1 MKRYLK
7 YKDSG
12 VKWIGEIPQHWEVS
26 SFGRHFS
33 FRKGLPITKADLL
46 PEGVA
51 VISYGQIHAKFNRK
65 TTLDESLVRYVSPS
79 FLETNPQCL
88 LKKGDFVFADTSED
102 IEGSGNCCYNDYPYD
117 IFAGYHTVVASP
129 NDLLFPKYYA
139 YLFSSTNWRRQVQTL
154 VNGVKVFS
162 ISRGILK
169 QSTIIHPSLDEQQ
182 AIVAYLDEKVGKI
195 DRYISEK
202 EKEIVAL
209 DELKQATIAN
219 AVTRG
224 LDPNAPLKDSGIK
237 WIGNIPQHW
246 EKRRYKDVL
255 KPQDEKVGNRKDL
268 TLLSLTKRGVI
279 VRDLSEG
286 KGKFPKEF
294 DSYKV
299 VRPNQLI
306 LCLFDVDETPR
317 TVGVS
322 HNDGMITGAYDVF
335 RVENANLEYIFY
347 LYLSFD
353 DKKCLKPLYKGLR
366 KVIPLPALMGAYLY
380 LPPIKE
386 QQAIVDYI
394 NTKTAKIDQ
403 MKDGIK
409 SEIEKLKEYKQR
421 LISDVVT
428 GKVCVK
434 GEK

>member
-1 MKRYLK
+1 MKRYPK

-12 VKWIGEIPQHWEVS
+12 VKWIGEIPEHWEVK
-26 SFGRHFS
+26 RLAMQFS
-33 FRKGLPITKADLL
+33 ENKTKNSDYEYQRAC
-46 PEGVA
+46 
-51 VISYGQIHAKFNRK
+51 KFNYGRIVPKNEVGDVSELKETYIAYTKVKRNDIVINNLNLNYDFVSQRVAIVENDGIITSAYLTITPRK
-65 TTLDESLVRYVSPS
+65 DVFASFYKWFFKAMDSKKLFHGMGTGIRLTLSYNE
-79 FLETNPQCL
+79 
-88 LKKGDFVFADTSED
+88 LKKQQILVPP
-102 IEGSGNCCYNDYPYD
+102 IE
-117 IFAGYHTVVASP
+117 
-129 NDLLFPKYYA
+129 
-139 YLFSSTNWRRQVQTL
+139 
-154 VNGVKVFS
+154 
-162 ISRGILK
+162 
-169 QSTIIHPSLDEQQ
+169 EQQ

-246 EKRRYKDVL
+246 EVKRLASVSYEHYISNKEVHH
-255 KPQDEKVGNRKDL
+255 QN
-268 TLLSLTKRGVI
+268 LLSLSYGRIIRKDINKTDGLLPSSFDTYQIVEEGNIVLRLTDLQNDHRSLRVGLVKEEGI
-279 VRDLSEG
+279 ITSAYLTLGVRDNII
-286 KGKFPKEF
+286 P
-294 DSYKV
+294 
-299 VRPNQLI
+299 Q
-306 LCLFDVDETPR
+306 
-317 TVGVS
+317 
-322 HNDGMITGAYDVF
+322 
-335 RVENANLEYIFY
+335 Y
-347 LYLSFD
+347 LYYQLHSNDIHKVFYGMGD
-353 DKKCLKPLYKGLR
+353 GIRQGLNWNGMR
-366 KVIPLPALMGAYLY
+366 KLPMV

-428 GKVCVK
+428 GKVRVK

>member
-1 MKRYLK
+1 MKRYPK

-12 VKWIGEIPQHWEVS
+12 VKWIGKIPEHWNVPRLKSLCISMKSGDNLTALDIKEDGAYKVYGGNGIRGYYHLCNVS
-26 SFGRHFS
+26 KECILIGRQGALCGNVHYVNEPIWATDHAVVTFS
-33 FRKGLPITKADLL
+33 
-46 PEGVA
+46 
-51 VISYGQIHAKFNRK
+51 AKN
-65 TTLDESLVRYVSPS
+65 T
-79 FLETNPQCL
+79 
-88 LKKGDFVFADTSED
+88 D
-102 IEGSGNCCYNDYPYD
+102 I
-117 IFAGYHTVVASP
+117 
-129 NDLLFPKYYA
+129 K
-139 YLFSSTNWRRQVQTL
+139 YLFHLTTAMNLNQYASQTAAQPGL
-154 VNGVKVFS
+154 AVGA
-162 ISRGILK
+162 IGRIYTCL
-169 QSTIIHPSLDEQQ
+169 PPLDEQQ

-246 EKRRYKDVL
+246 EVEKINSHFKERRNKVSDKDYQPLSVA
-255 KPQDEKVGNRKDL
+255 KIGVVPQLETAAKTDNGDNRKLVLQGDFVVN
-268 TLLSLTKRGVI
+268 SRSD
-279 VRDLSEG
+279 R
-286 KGKFPKEF
+286 KG
-294 DSYKV
+294 S
-299 VRPNQLI
+299 
-306 LCLFDVDETPR
+306 C
-317 TVGVS
+317 GVS
-322 HNDGMITGAYDVF
+322 QYDGSVSLINIVLQNTDMNSGYVHHLF
-335 RVENANLEYIFY
+335 RSNNYIEEFY
-347 LYLSFD
+347 RNGRGIVADLWTTRYSEMKNIF
-353 DKKCLKPLYKGLR
+353 
-366 KVIPLPALMGAYLY
+366 IPI
-380 LPPIKE
+380 PPIKE

>member
-1 MKRYLK
+1 MKRYPK

-12 VKWIGEIPQHWEVS
+12 VKWIGEIPEHWNVPRLKSLCISMKSGDNLTALDIKEDGAYKVYGGNGIRGYYHLCNVS
-26 SFGRHFS
+26 KECILIGRQGALCGNVHYVNEPIWATDHAVVTFS
-33 FRKGLPITKADLL
+33 
-46 PEGVA
+46 
-51 VISYGQIHAKFNRK
+51 AKN
-65 TTLDESLVRYVSPS
+65 T
-79 FLETNPQCL
+79 
-88 LKKGDFVFADTSED
+88 D
-102 IEGSGNCCYNDYPYD
+102 I
-117 IFAGYHTVVASP
+117 
-129 NDLLFPKYYA
+129 K
-139 YLFSSTNWRRQVQTL
+139 YLFHLTTAMNLNQYASQTAAQPGL
-154 VNGVKVFS
+154 AVGA
-162 ISRGILK
+162 IGRIYTCL
-169 QSTIIHPSLDEQQ
+169 PPLDEQQ

-246 EKRRYKDVL
+246 EVKQMRNY
-255 KPQDEKVGNRKDL
+255 L
-268 TLLSLTKRGVI
+268 TLVSEKNHPEKQLLSVTREQGVI
-279 VRDLSEG
+279 IRNTESKEENHNYIPDDLSGYKYVKEG
-286 KGKFPKEF
+286 QFVINKMKSWQGSYGVSDYEGIVSPAYYVCDLSFPCKEF
-294 DSYKV
+294 FSKA
-299 VRPNQLI
+299 VRSKAYIPFFTQYSKGI
-306 LCLFDVDETPR
+306 RVDQW
-317 TVGVS
+317 
-322 HNDGMITGAYDVF
+322 D
-335 RVENANLEYIFY
+335 
-347 LYLSFD
+347 LSTIG
-353 DKKCLKPLYKGLR
+353 LKT
-366 KVIPLPALMGAYLY
+366 IPFIE
-380 LPPIKE
+380 PPIEE

>member
-12 VKWIGEIPQHWEVS
+12 VKWIGEIPEHWEV
-26 SFGRHFS
+26 
-33 FRKGLPITKADLL
+33 LPIKRIAPLVKAKTEDKTLNYIALENIESYSGRLLSYNTSSPESDCNTFCVGDVLFNKLRPYLTKSI
-46 PEGVA
+46 VA
-51 VISYGQIHAKFNRK
+51 EFDGM
-65 TTLDESLVRYVSPS
+65 
-79 FLETNPQCL
+79 C
-88 LKKGDFVFADTSED
+88 TSELLVLRTNQNNKFLNYVLLSPKLID
-102 IEGSGNCCYNDYPYD
+102 LIN
-117 IFAGYHTVVASP
+117 ASTYGAKMP
-129 NDLLFPKYYA
+129 RA
-139 YLFSSTNWRRQVQTL
+139 NWTFIGGCNAPL
-154 VNGVKVFS
+154 
-162 ISRGILK
+162 
-169 QSTIIHPSLDEQQ
+169 PPLDEQQ

-246 EKRRYKDVL
+246 EVRRIKSYFKNIAGCGFSIDLQGNTSGDYPFCKASDINGQDVL
-255 KPQDEKVGNRKDL
+255 LTTAKNYVSKAVAESEKYN
-268 TLLSLTKRGVI
+268 
-279 VRDLSEG
+279 
-286 KGKFPKEF
+286 
-294 DSYKV
+294 
-299 VRPNQLI
+299 
-306 LCLFDVDETPR
+306 
-317 TVGVS
+317 
-322 HNDGMITGAYDVF
+322 
-335 RVENANLEYIFY
+335 
-347 LYLSFD
+347 
-353 DKKCLKPLYKGLR
+353 
-366 KVIPLPALMGAYLY
+366 VIPVQSIVYSKIGEALKKNHRKITACECIVDNNCAALC
-380 LPPIKE
+380 IKE
-386 QQAIVDYI
+386 SHRDDMDITFFYYITKSIDFSIFDNGGTIPCVNNQKLMSSYIPYPSVNEQKSIVEYL

>member
-1 MKRYLK
+1 MKRYPK

-12 VKWIGEIPQHWEVS
+12 VKWIGEIPEHWEVRREKTLFYNLDYLREPIS
-26 SFGRHFS
+26 AEKRS
-33 FRKGLPITKADLL
+33 RKNPIYDYYGASGVIDTIDYYNVDDTVLLIGEDGANLRMRNLPLIYKASGKFWVNNHAHILKPKD
-46 PEGVA
+46 GVDYDYMYYA
-51 VISYGQIHAKFNRK
+51 
-65 TTLDESLVRYVSPS
+65 LES
-79 FLETNPQCL
+79 T
-88 LKKGDFVFADTSED
+88 D
-102 IEGSGNCCYNDYPYD
+102 YNDFITGAAQPKLSQENLSKVKYPL
-117 IFAGYHTVVASP
+117 P
-129 NDLLFPKYYA
+129 PQN
-139 YLFSSTNWRRQVQTL
+139 
-154 VNGVKVFS
+154 
-162 ISRGILK
+162 
-169 QSTIIHPSLDEQQ
+169 EQQ

-246 EKRRYKDVL
+246 EVKQMRNY
-255 KPQDEKVGNRKDL
+255 L
-268 TLLSLTKRGVI
+268 TLVSEKNHPEKQLLSVTREQGVI
-279 VRDLSEG
+279 IRNTESKEENHNYIPDDLSGYKYVKEG
-286 KGKFPKEF
+286 QFVINKMKSWQGSYGVSDYEGIVSPAYYVCDLSFPCKEF
-294 DSYKV
+294 FSKA
-299 VRPNQLI
+299 VRSKAYIPFFTQYSKGI
-306 LCLFDVDETPR
+306 RVDQW
-317 TVGVS
+317 
-322 HNDGMITGAYDVF
+322 D
-335 RVENANLEYIFY
+335 
-347 LYLSFD
+347 LSTIG
-353 DKKCLKPLYKGLR
+353 LKT
-366 KVIPLPALMGAYLY
+366 IPFIE
-380 LPPIKE
+380 PPIEE

>member
-1 MKRYLK
+1 MKRYPK

-12 VKWIGEIPQHWEVS
+12 VKWIGKIPEHWNVPRLKSLCISMKSGDNLTALDIKEDGAYKVYGGNGIRGYYHLCNVS
-26 SFGRHFS
+26 KECILIGRQGALCGNVHYVNEPIWATDHAVVTFS
-33 FRKGLPITKADLL
+33 
-46 PEGVA
+46 
-51 VISYGQIHAKFNRK
+51 AKN
-65 TTLDESLVRYVSPS
+65 T
-79 FLETNPQCL
+79 
-88 LKKGDFVFADTSED
+88 D
-102 IEGSGNCCYNDYPYD
+102 I
-117 IFAGYHTVVASP
+117 
-129 NDLLFPKYYA
+129 K
-139 YLFSSTNWRRQVQTL
+139 YLFHLTTAMNLNQYSSQTAAQPGL
-154 VNGVKVFS
+154 AVGA
-162 ISRGILK
+162 IGRIYTCL
-169 QSTIIHPSLDEQQ
+169 PPLDEQQ

-209 DELKQATIAN
+209 DELKQASIAN

-246 EKRRYKDVL
+246 EVKRLAMQFSENKTKNSDYEYQRACKFNYGRIVPKNEVGDVSELKETYIAYTKVKRNDIVINNLNLNYDFVSQRVAIVENDGIITSAYLAITPRKDVFASFYKWFFKAMDSKKL
-255 KPQDEKVGNRKDL
+255 FHGMGTGIRL
-268 TLLSLTKRGVI
+268 TL
-279 VRDLSEG
+279 
-286 KGKFPKEF
+286 
-294 DSYKV
+294 SYNELKK
-299 VRPNQLI
+299 QQI
-306 LCLFDVDETPR
+306 LV
-317 TVGVS
+317 
-322 HNDGMITGAYDVF
+322 
-335 RVENANLEYIFY
+335 
-347 LYLSFD
+347 
-353 DKKCLKPLYKGLR
+353 
-366 KVIPLPALMGAYLY
+366 
-380 LPPIKE
+380 PPIEE

>member
-1 MKRYLK
+1 MKRYPK

-12 VKWIGEIPQHWEVS
+12 VKWIGEIPEHWEVKQMRNYLTLVS
-26 SFGRHFS
+26 EKNHPEKQLLSVTREQGVIIRNSESKEENHNYV
-33 FRKGLPITKADLL
+33 PDDLSGYKYVK
-46 PEGVA
+46 EGQF
-51 VISYGQIHAKFNRK
+51 VINKMKSWQGSYGVSDYEGI
-65 TTLDESLVRYVSPS
+65 VSPAYYVCDLS
-79 FLETNPQCL
+79 FPCKEFFSKAVRSKAYIPFFTQYS
-88 LKKGDFVFADTSED
+88 KGIRVDQW
-102 IEGSGNCCYNDYPYD
+102 
-117 IFAGYHTVVASP
+117 
-129 NDLLFPKYYA
+129 DL
-139 YLFSSTNWRRQVQTL
+139 
-154 VNGVKVFS
+154 
-162 ISRGILK
+162 
-169 QSTIIHPSLDEQQ
+169 STIGLKTIPFIEPPIKEQQ

-246 EKRRYKDVL
+246 EVKRLASVSYEHYISNKEVHH
-255 KPQDEKVGNRKDL
+255 QN
-268 TLLSLTKRGVI
+268 LLSLSYGRIIRKDINKTDGLLPSSFDTYQIVEEGNIVLRLTDLQNDHRSLRVGLVKEEGI
-279 VRDLSEG
+279 ITSAYLTLGVRDNII
-286 KGKFPKEF
+286 P
-294 DSYKV
+294 
-299 VRPNQLI
+299 Q
-306 LCLFDVDETPR
+306 
-317 TVGVS
+317 
-322 HNDGMITGAYDVF
+322 
-335 RVENANLEYIFY
+335 Y
-347 LYLSFD
+347 LYYQLHSNDIHKVFYGMGD
-353 DKKCLKPLYKGLR
+353 GIRQGLNWNGMR
-366 KVIPLPALMGAYLY
+366 KLPMV

>member
-1 MKRYLK
+1 MKRYPK

-12 VKWIGEIPQHWEVS
+12 VKWIGEIPEHWEVMRMKS
-26 SFGRHFS
+26 ILN
-33 FRKGLPITKADLL
+33 KPLQ
-46 PEGVA
+46 
-51 VISYGQIHAKFNRK
+51 YGAN
-65 TTLDESLVRYVSPS
+65 ES
-79 FLETNPQCL
+79 
-88 LKKGDFVFADTSED
+88 G
-102 IEGSGNCCYNDYPYD
+102 IEYNDEQPRYIRITDITIDGNLKDDDKKSLSYEEAVPYLLNEGD
-117 IFAGYHTVVASP
+117 ILFARSGATVGKAFLYHEYMGTSAFAGYLIRATLNH
-129 NDLLFPKYYA
+129 LFMPKMLFYYTQ
-139 YLFSSTNWRRQVQTL
+139 SSIYELWKN
-154 VNGVKVFS
+154 S
-162 ISRGILK
+162 IFI
-169 QSTIIHPSLDEQQ
+169 QSTIQNIGADKYKQLPLCVPTIPEQQ
-182 AIVAYLDEKVGKI
+182 AIVAYLDDKVGKI

-246 EKRRYKDVL
+246 EVSKIRRLFKL
-255 KPQDEKVGNRKDL
+255 SKEKTETSDG
-268 TLLSLTKRGVI
+268 TLLSLSQYTGV
-279 VRDLSEG
+279 RLKSECEKTG
-286 KGKFPKEF
+286 MFEAE
-294 DSYKV
+294 S
-299 VRPNQLI
+299 
-306 LCLFDVDETPR
+306 
-317 TVGVS
+317 TVGYNVVHKGQFVMNIMLAWNGSYAVS
-322 HNDGMITGAYDVF
+322 NYDGIISPAYCVFDFQMDCIKQYFDYLLRQKSYAGAF
-335 RVENANLEYIFY
+335 KTM
-347 LYLSFD
+347 S
-353 DKKCLKPLYKGLR
+353 KGLIDSR
-366 KVIPLPALMGAYLY
+366 LRLY
-380 LPPIKE
+380 PDYFKTFPIIIPPIKE

>member
-1 MKRYLK
+1 MKRYPK

-12 VKWIGEIPQHWEVS
+12 VKWIGKIPEHWNVPRLKSLCISMKSGDNLTALDIKEDGAYKVYGGNGIRGYYHLCNVS
-26 SFGRHFS
+26 KECILIGRQGALCGNVHYVNEPIWATDHAVVTFS
-33 FRKGLPITKADLL
+33 
-46 PEGVA
+46 
-51 VISYGQIHAKFNRK
+51 AKN
-65 TTLDESLVRYVSPS
+65 T
-79 FLETNPQCL
+79 
-88 LKKGDFVFADTSED
+88 D
-102 IEGSGNCCYNDYPYD
+102 I
-117 IFAGYHTVVASP
+117 
-129 NDLLFPKYYA
+129 K
-139 YLFSSTNWRRQVQTL
+139 YLFHLTTAMNLNQYASQTAAQPGL
-154 VNGVKVFS
+154 AVGA
-162 ISRGILK
+162 IGRIYTCL
-169 QSTIIHPSLDEQQ
+169 PPLDEQQ

-246 EKRRYKDVL
+246 EVSKIRRLFKL
-255 KPQDEKVGNRKDL
+255 SKEKTETSDG
-268 TLLSLTKRGVI
+268 TLLSLSQYTGV
-279 VRDLSEG
+279 RLKSECEKTG
-286 KGKFPKEF
+286 MFEAE
-294 DSYKV
+294 S
-299 VRPNQLI
+299 
-306 LCLFDVDETPR
+306 
-317 TVGVS
+317 TVGYNVVHKGQFVMNIMLAWNGSYAVS
-322 HNDGMITGAYDVF
+322 NYDGIISPAYCVFDFQMDCIKQYFDYLLRQKSYAGAF
-335 RVENANLEYIFY
+335 KTM
-347 LYLSFD
+347 S
-353 DKKCLKPLYKGLR
+353 KGLIDSR
-366 KVIPLPALMGAYLY
+366 LRLY
-380 LPPIKE
+380 PDYFKTFPIIIPPIKE